1 MENKIEIYS
10 SSAGIEINI
19 VVKNDSV
26 WATQKQM
33 AEIFETTPQNVT
45 IHLKKVYKDGE
56 IDEVSTCKEYLQVQT
71 EGKRKVQRMQLFYNL
86 DAILSVGYRINSKR
100 GTQFRQWATQ
110 RLKDYLVQGY
120 AINEKRLQEATSKFH
135 DLNYAVKLAT
145 KAVNKTTLTTGEAK
159 GILGVIEQY
168 AYALETLDK
177 YDHQQ
182 LTIETLSEETEIQK
196 LSYENAIQQIRIWR
210 DFQKAGNLFGNEK
223 DQSFKSSLDTIYQ
236 TFDGVD
242 LYPTIEEKAANLLYF
257 IVKNHSFSDGNKR
270 IAAGLFVYFLDMNN
284 KLLNNYGNK
293 RINDNALVA
302 ITIMIAESKSE
313 EKDLFMRD
321 VQIMHENFIKD
332 VAENRNLA
340 IEKVREIAD
349 GSTVLGEKA
358 KELGLIDEIGGYNEV
373 VSYLEKQIGEEISVC
388 W

>member
-120 AINEKRLQEATSKFH
+120 AINEKRLQEATSKFQ
-135 DLNYAVKLAT
+135 DLNNAVKLAT
-145 KAVNKTTLTTGEAK
+145 KAVNRPTLTTGEAK

-236 TFDGVD
+236 TFDGRD
-242 LYPTIEEKAANLLYF
+242 LYPSIEEKAANLLYF

-313 EKDLFMRD
+313 EKDSMAKL
-321 VQIMHENFIKD
+321 V
-332 VAENRNLA
+332 VNL
-340 IEKVREIAD
+340 IN
-349 GSTVLGEKA
+349 S
-358 KELGLIDEIGGYNEV
+358 NN
-373 VSYLEKQIGEEISVC
+373 
-388 W
+388 